1 MQNPKILIVDDEI
14 VHLDAIIDMLEN
26 EDCNYEVFSAFNGK
40 TAFEIA
46 KKEMPNLI
54 ISDWEMPEMNG
65 IELIKHL
72 KSETKT
78 ANIPI
83 IMSTGVMFTS
93 EHLKIAMEAGAIDF
107 IRKPIDEVELL
118 ARVNSAILLFEEM
131 RKNFE
136 LETELLRK
144 NKEQAELEILENKQ
158 ALAKLTLRIIQN
170 NELNDRLFDE
180 LNQIGTNCNE
190 KGKKA
195 INRIISNFKTDSKNI
210 NWQEF
215 DLLFEQVHRNFYE
228 NLNKRFHDLSLN
240 ERKLCVFYKLNLNS
254 KEICSLTLQSENTL
268 KKARARLRKKLNL
281 SPNESLHQ
289 FLQQFV

>member
-1 MQNPKILIVDDEI
+1 MQNPKILIVDDEM
-14 VHLDAIIDMLEN
+14 VHLDAIIDVLEN
-26 EDCNYEVFSAFNGK
+26 EVCNYGVFSAFNGK
-40 TAFEIA
+40 TALEIA

-83 IMSTGVMFTS
+83 IMSTGVMLTS
-93 EHLKIAMEAGAIDF
+93 EHLKIALEAGAIDF

-144 NKEQAELEILENKQ
+144 NKEQAELEVIENKQ

-180 LNQIGTNCNE
+180 LNQIVPNCNE

-195 INRIISNFKTDSKNI
+195 VSRVISSFKTDSKNI

-215 DLLFEQVHRNFYE
+215 DLLFEQVHHNFYE
-228 NLNKRFHDLSLN
+228 NLNKHFSDLSLN

-281 SPNESLHQ
+281 SANESLHQ

>member
-1 MQNPKILIVDDEI
+1 MQNPKILLVDDEM
-14 VHLDAIIDMLEN
+14 VYLDAMIDVLEN
-26 EDCNYEVFSAFNGK
+26 EDCNYEIFSAFNGK

-54 ISDWEMPEMNG
+54 ISDWEMPGING

-72 KSETKT
+72 KCETKT
-78 ANIPI
+78 ANIPV
-83 IMSTGVMFTS
+83 IMATGVMLTS
-93 EHLKIAMEAGAIDF
+93 AHLKIALEAGAVDF
-107 IRKPIDEVELL
+107 VRKPIDEVELL

-131 RKNFE
+131 KKNIE

-144 NKEQAELEILENKQ
+144 NKEQAELELVENKQ

-170 NELNDRLFDE
+170 NELSERVINE
-180 LNQIGTNCNE
+180 LNSLSFECNKNGTQT
-190 KGKKA
+190 
-195 INRIISNFKTDSKNI
+195 INRIISTFKADSKNI

-228 NLNKRFHDLSLN
+228 ILNKRFSDLSLN

-254 KEICSLTLQSENTL
+254 KEICSMTLQSENTL

-281 SPNESLHQ
+281 SHDESLHQ
-289 FLQQFV
+289 FLQQFE

>member
-1 MQNPKILIVDDEI
+1 MSYKILIVDDEPHNI
-14 VHLDAIIDMLEN
+14 EVMINKLLKK
-26 EDCNYEVFSAFNGK
+26 NYNVLIASNGRIGC
-40 TAFEIA
+40 EIA
-46 KKEMPNLI
+46 INNLPNLI
-54 ISDWEMPEMNG
+54 IMDWEMPDISG
-65 IELIKHL
+65 IEAIKIL
-72 KSETKT
+72 KQNERT
-78 ANIPI
+78 AKIPV
-83 IMSTGVMFTS
+83 IMATGVMLTS

-118 ARVNSAILLFEEM
+118 ARANSAILLFEEM

-144 NKEQAELEILENKQ
+144 NKEQAEREIIENKQ
-158 ALAKLTLRIIQN
+158 TLAKLTLRIIQN
-170 NELNDRLFDE
+170 NELNVRLFNE
-180 LNQIGTNCNE
+180 LNSLCSECNE
-190 KGKKA
+190 NVSQT

-228 NLNKRFHDLSLN
+228 NLNKHFTDLSQN

-254 KEICSLTLQSENTL
+254 KEICSMTLRPENTL

-281 SPNESLHQ
+281 PPNESLHQ